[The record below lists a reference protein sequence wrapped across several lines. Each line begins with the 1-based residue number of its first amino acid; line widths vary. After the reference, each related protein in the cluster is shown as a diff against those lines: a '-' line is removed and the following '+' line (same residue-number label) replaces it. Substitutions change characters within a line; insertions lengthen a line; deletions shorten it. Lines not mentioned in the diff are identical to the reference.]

1 MESRAI
7 QIFNINIIT
16 IIIIKITISSIVIGL
31 KNSYYPLIHH
41 HLLFIMRDSWLGLRS
56 GKLWPN
62 INLELT
68 INM

>member
-41 HLLFIMRDSWLGLRS
+41 HLLFIMRDSWLGLLPRQ
-56 GKLWPN
+56 LPRDRN
-62 INLELT
+62 VELL
-68 INM
+68 I